1 MRAASMRCAVLL
13 SALACA
19 MPLHAACSRPVT
31 GSLVGAERMV
41 GSLRPE
47 KGGQARVFAYDGTE
61 FTAGEALWMKG
72 RLRLA
77 AAACARSDDAGA
89 RPYLK
94 QVMDLLRS
102 RSLRY

>member
-1 MRAASMRCAVLL
+1 MMRHATMLAALVA
-13 SALACA
+13 AT
-19 MPLHAACSRPVT
+19 PLHAACSRPVN
-31 GSLVGAERMV
+31 GSLIGAERMV

-77 AAACARSDDAGA
+77 AAACARSDDVGA

-94 QVMDLLRS
+94 QVLDLLHS
-102 RSLRY
+102 RSSHY